1 MNLLPQSQTKERR
14 FKIDLTL
21 TPAQQEIER
30 LSKRFTH
37 LRAGRKFGKTMY
49 TLHTILKWLGPA
61 NSVVWYISP
70 TYRQGK
76 LISWST
82 IKRMIPQEALA
93 KKPNDADMMITLKN
107 GSELYYMGSDDPDSL
122 RGPAPTG
129 VIFEEAAYHKP
140 EAWYNV
146 VEPNLA
152 VHKAP
157 ALFVST
163 PRGFNWFKDLEDEA
177 KRLES
182 LGDSDWSTFHFTIYD
197 NPHIDPVEIE
207 RIRRSTDPKVW
218 RQEYMAEY
226 ESSVGRVFNV
236 FQDTDRHVRQ
246 VVLPQTSFDAYR
258 AIDWGMR
265 DNTGCLWAIV
275 KNRKLCVYREHAE
288 NGMSAMAQAK
298 IIMGKTPAN
307 ETIIKT
313 AISHDAVKEDAS
325 MQGLTV
331 MWHMMNAGIKPI
343 QPSSR
348 NKEKSRAMIQELLQ
362 EDRLVI
368 DPSCTHLR
376 KQLLSYEWKEAVN
389 TMEKTVDG
397 NDDLVDA
404 LHYLVESLQFNL
416 FMAGRNERVKTPL
429 ELIAAHQKDVQDRMA
444 NPFRDHVKNHS
455 EEMVLPLDN
464 TPAGYL

>member
-177 KRLES
+177 KRLEG
-182 LGDSDWSTFHFTIYD
+182 LGDSDWATFHYTIYD
-197 NPHIDPVEIE
+197 NPHIDKAEIE
-207 RIRRSTDPKVW
+207 RIRRSTDPMVW

-226 ESSVGRVFNV
+226 ESSVGRVFNA
-236 FQDTDRHVRQ
+236 FQDTSRHVMQ
-246 VVLPQTSFDAYR
+246 VPMPRTFEAKR

-265 DNTGCLWAIV
+265 DDCATTWG
-275 KNRKLCVYREHAE
+275 RKMGNKLHVYREYAE
-288 NGMSAMAQAK
+288 NGLGAKTQAG
-298 IIMGKTPAN
+298 IVLGKTPAN
-307 ETIIKT
+307 ESIVRT
-313 AISHDAVKEDAS
+313 AISHDAVREDAN

-331 MWHMMNAGIKPI
+331 MWHMMNAGIRPI
-343 QPSSR
+343 QPSS
-348 NKEKSRAMIQELLQ
+348 KDKQKSRAMLQQLFQ
-362 EDRLVI
+362 EDRIII
-368 DPSCTHLR
+368 DPSCVKLR
-376 KQLLSYEWKEAVN
+376 KQLLSYEWKDTA
-389 TMEKTVDG
+389 MEKTADG
-397 NDDLVDA
+397 NDDLVDS
-404 LHYLVESLQFNL
+404 LHYLVELFQFDL
-416 FMAGRNERVKTPL
+416 FMDGRTEIKRTPL
-429 ELIAAHQKDVQDRMA
+429 ELIAAHQKDVEDRMA
-444 NPFRDHVKNHS
+444 NPFRDHVRGTS
-455 EEMVLPLDN
+455 EEMILPLDN